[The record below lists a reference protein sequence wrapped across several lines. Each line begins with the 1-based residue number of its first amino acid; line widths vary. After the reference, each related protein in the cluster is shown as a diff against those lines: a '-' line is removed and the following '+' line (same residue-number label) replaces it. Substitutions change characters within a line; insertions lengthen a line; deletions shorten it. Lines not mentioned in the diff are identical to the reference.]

1 MTDINLGGP
10 KISPSGLDFG
20 TQKKGSTTP
29 KTLQVIVANKGN
41 QQLKWSVSIIGGTS
55 WLALSRV
62 TGQVQP
68 NAQETVNVTANTGS
82 FPAGVHSADPAL
94 TPAGR
99 TVKLKTLR
107 PVTVNI
113 QLPPPAQ

>member
-1 MTDINLGGP
+1 MTDTNLGGP

-29 KTLQVIVANKGN
+29 KTLQVVVENKGN
-41 QQLKWSVSIIGGTS
+41 QQLNWSVSIIGGTS
-55 WLALSRV
+55 WLALSRM

-82 FPAGVHSADPAL
+82 LPAGVHSADLVFTEAE
-94 TPAGR
+94 G
-99 TVKLKTLR
+99 TVQLKTLV
-107 PVTVNI
+107 PVNVNI
-113 QLPPPAQ
+113 Q